1 MGTMM
6 TWMYNVYIINNKVFK
21 VRCKVWSYYDYVK
34 KQENMYELYVL
45 TL

>member
-21 VRCKVWSYYDYVK
+21 DAKYDHI
-34 KQENMYELYVL
+34 MIM
-45 TL
+45 